1 MTFSIAM
8 LAKYLLIKF
17 ISIDLE
23 GGWGVGGVH
32 IWPAYKRMFFFFTG
46 SWPITKGDYKQQ
58 FTILMSVYNH
68 TV

>member
-23 GGWGVGGVH
+23 GGGGWGWGVGGVH
-32 IWPAYKRMFFFFTG
+32 IWPAYKRMFFFSQVVG
-46 SWPITKGDYKQQ
+46 
-58 FTILMSVYNH
+58 L
-68 TV
+68 